1 MSGLL
6 FQEESKSERTL
17 WFNLCGHLVSICS
30 EYNESRISSGLFR
43 FASIFRADYFHYHR
57 SISLLFF
64 LIKLQIW
71 VFLSTV
77 QPLSHHPKWLMMHLT
92 GELAAEWR
100 ERKWKRG
107 ERERERWAL
116 TQRHTSMKME
126 CLRKTKEQIRGREG
140 GSECCWVNENAS
152 DNETFLLPTSLV
164 CVQYHDDTPVFPR
177 PPLSVHLNPG

>member
-1 MSGLL
+1 MWGTKTVTLIICRWPECTVPLRKIAIKVSVSSQHCSLWYELL
-6 FQEESKSERTL
+6 SRKRGIP
-17 WFNLCGHLVSICS
+17 WFHLCRHFGPICS

-100 ERKWKRG
+100 ERKKRDG
-107 ERERERWAL
+107 KKERHVL

-126 CLRKTKEQIRGREG
+126 CLRKTKEQIREREREG
-140 GSECCWVNENAS
+140 KKVRELLGEWECV
-152 DNETFLLPTSLV
+152 
-164 CVQYHDDTPVFPR
+164 R
-177 PPLSVHLNPG
+177 

>member
-1 MSGLL
+1 MWGTKTVTLIICRWPECTVPLRKIAIKVSVSSQHCSLWYELL
-6 FQEESKSERTL
+6 SRKRGIP
-17 WFNLCGHLVSICS
+17 WFHLCRHFGPICS

-100 ERKWKRG
+100 ERKKERWQ
-107 ERERERWAL
+107 EREACINA
-116 TQRHTSMKME
+116 TSYLHE
-126 CLRKTKEQIRGREG
+126 NGVPKENKRT
-140 GSECCWVNENAS
+140 N
-152 DNETFLLPTSLV
+152 
-164 CVQYHDDTPVFPR
+164 
-177 PPLSVHLNPG
+177 